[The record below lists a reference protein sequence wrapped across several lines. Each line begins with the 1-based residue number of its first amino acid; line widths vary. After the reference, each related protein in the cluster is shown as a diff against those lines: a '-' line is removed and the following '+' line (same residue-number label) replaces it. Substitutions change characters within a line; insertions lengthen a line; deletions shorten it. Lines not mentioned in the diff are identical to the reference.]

1 MTPWLSRIPL
11 LQKALKA
18 TPQRHITQVWVE
30 YVQAVVS
37 QALLP
42 KVVRQKTYLS
52 NVKSP
57 LKGLEEKQ
65 AIARVV
71 DVLEAHHRKGVQMP
85 GTLPDVAGDDPRL
98 RQEHARDHA
107 KNMLHAPNCSRLTV
121 SRNQFI
127 LELRYR

>member
-1 MTPWLSRIPL
+1 M
-11 LQKALKA
+11 
-18 TPQRHITQVWVE
+18 
-30 YVQAVVS
+30 QAVVS

-42 KVVRQKTYLS
+42 KAVRQKTYLS

-71 DVLEAHHRKGVQMP
+71 DVLKAHHRKGVQMP

-98 RQEHARDHA
+98 RQEHAGDHA